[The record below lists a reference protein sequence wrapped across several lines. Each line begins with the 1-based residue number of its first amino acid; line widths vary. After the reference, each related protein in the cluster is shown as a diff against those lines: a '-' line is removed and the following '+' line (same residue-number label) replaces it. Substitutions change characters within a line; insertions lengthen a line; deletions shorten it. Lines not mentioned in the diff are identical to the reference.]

1 MFAGDGEVS
10 DVQGR
15 ALAEALGL
23 DADGIYP
30 SGDVAKASVEARS
43 TTRYTLLVRA
53 AKLVSSHGEFVC
65 VIRDVSET
73 GLSVRLFHGVPQGD
87 PVELHMPGGRCYE
100 LNHVWTR
107 GNEAGFEFSKTV
119 DVATLINEAGEFP
132 KRGLRLGLCFPIR
145 VSTLTQSCE
154 AIVENFS
161 QQGARFE
168 CDAHFAIDQT
178 LRIESAENGLKLG
191 ELRAKVRWRRN
202 RHYGVVFDDTLTLS
216 DFARFAARLQE
227 PQLLNDAP

>member
-73 GLSVRLFHGVPQGD
+73 GLSVRLFHGVP
-87 PVELHMPGGRCYE
+87 
-100 LNHVWTR
+100 
-107 GNEAGFEFSKTV
+107 
-119 DVATLINEAGEFP
+119 
-132 KRGLRLGLCFPIR
+132 RGLRLGLCFPIR

-191 ELRAKVRWRRN
+191 ELRAKVRWRRD

-227 PQLLNDAP
+227 PQLLNDAR